1 MLPHEDV
8 RNRTV
13 FLQIQVLYMPEVHRP
28 TRSQVQA
35 IRQWALLR
43 SAFVLACAKPHIISL
58 AHHLTFIR
66 LSQGIQKFLVL
77 PGFNAESETGG
88 LRKDDFACERR
99 LCANV
104 KNLMKASLMKK
115 KLMKKPLP
123 TVICCCVLA
132 AWALSGCANSAPG
145 SRRSETVIDR
155 SGVDII
161 ASDVTRQL
169 TYLKERGSTERFCRG
184 PGADAVT
191 TASQGVSAQVPL
203 RGSSVGLGEE
213 STNGAVDL
221 GGRNPAVLIA
231 RELMYRACE
240 LASNTNADAATER
253 LIYMQFL
260 QAIATISKGQTGTGV
275 AALASEPVAP
285 VLLPP
290 PPASAQSPISTPASS
305 SLVPALSG
313 STAQPPAP
321 DLSNT
326 VPGS

>member
-1 MLPHEDV
+1 MLAV
-8 RNRTV
+8 
-13 FLQIQVLYMPEVHRP
+13 
-28 TRSQVQA
+28 
-35 IRQWALLR
+35 
-43 SAFVLACAKPHIISL
+43 
-58 AHHLTFIR
+58 
-66 LSQGIQKFLVL
+66 
-77 PGFNAESETGG
+77 
-88 LRKDDFACERR
+88 
-99 LCANV
+99 
-104 KNLMKASLMKK
+104 
-115 KLMKKPLP
+115 
-123 TVICCCVLA
+123 
-132 AWALSGCANSAPG
+132 WALSGCANSSPG

-155 SGVDII
+155 AGVDIV

-169 TYLKERGSTERFCRG
+169 TYLKERSSTERFCRG

-253 LIYMQFL
+253 QIYMQFL

-275 AALASEPVAP
+275 AALASEPVTP
-285 VLLPP
+285 VLL
-290 PPASAQSPISTPASS
+290 AA
-305 SLVPALSG
+305 
-313 STAQPPAP
+313 PPAP
-321 DLSNT
+321 APSPTLAPVPSAVAPAPDFTNA